1 MAAEIKSEWMCT
13 WVEILKILH
22 SLEYKRFNEDL
33 DAQEYINLDKSKI
46 MIVLANKNGNPHNI
60 ETKKAEMIHK
70 LSEDDQYDKILV
82 VGESQ
87 TKSAQNI
94 LRHNDKVEI
103 VTSNIR
109 VYIESAEILSVL
121 NKKYDK
127 ICDEINA
134 KALINAKNIR
144 KNAIFH
150 AKMGWKDQL
159 LNDFTQLI
167 KLQSESQKAPAQGKV
182 IDVSDD
188 S

>member
-22 SLEYKRFNEDL
+22 SLDYKGFNEDL

-46 MIVLANKNGNPHNI
+46 MVVLANENGRPHNI
-60 ETKKAEMIHK
+60 ETKKAGTIHK

-87 TKSAQNI
+87 TKSAHNI
-94 LRHNDKVEI
+94 LMHNDKVEI
-103 VTSNIR
+103 ITSNVR
-109 VYIESAEILSVL
+109 VSIESAEILSIL

-127 ICDEINA
+127 ICDGKNGE
-134 KALINAKNIR
+134 ALINAKNIR

-150 AKMGWKDQL
+150 ARMGWKDLL

-167 KLQSESQKAPAQGKV
+167 KL
-182 IDVSDD
+182 
-188 S
+188 